1 MDELVI
7 ENDVLVIEHDCT
19 TNSITERQMTAE
31 EIAVK
36 EAKEAAELV
45 KAEAQA
51 AKAAA
56 RQALLDKLGITAEE
70 AALLLG

>member
-7 ENDVLVIEHDCT
+7 ANDVLVIEHDCT
-19 TNSITERQMTAE
+19 TNSITEREMNAA
-31 EIAVK
+31 EIAAK
-36 EAKEAAELV
+36 EAREAAELA
-45 KAEAQA
+45 KAEAEA
-51 AKAAA
+51 TKAAA